1 MLTRDAHIVC
11 RAPVRRSRRRTVG
24 VLLLACFAVHL
35 GGCYSYAASGAGMPE
50 PHERVRARL
59 TSSGQAW
66 LVEHSGRA
74 RNELEGTFIRS
85 EPDHVVLSVWRSDLP
100 GTTQFRTGIDT
111 LRIPSQHVAAFEQR
125 RFSTGR
131 TMLAA
136 LLGAGA
142 VALAIGVMG
151 GVGGGG
157 GGDDGGTVFFRIQP

>member
-1 MLTRDAHIVC
+1 MLTQDAHIVS
-11 RAPVRRSRRRTVG
+11 RTPVRRSRRRTGG

-35 GGCYSYAASGAGMPE
+35 GGCYSYAARAGVPE
-50 PHERVRARL
+50 PNERVRARL

-74 RNELEGTFIRS
+74 RTELEGIFIRS
-85 EPDHVVLSVWRSDLP
+85 DPDHVVLSVWRSDLP
-100 GTTQFRTGIDT
+100 GTTQFRTAIDT
-111 LRIPSQHVAAFEQR
+111 LRIPAQHVAAFEQR

-131 TMLAA
+131 TILAG

-142 VALAIGVMG
+142 VALAVGVMT

-157 GGDDGGTVFFRIQP
+157 DGDGGGPVFFRILP